1 MSIWEAIIQGI
12 VQGLT
17 EFLPVSSSGHLSL
30 VQHILP
36 STSSGSSEVGNQALS
51 LFLHFGTLFAVFI
64 VYYKLIWNLILE
76 FFRMCKDFFTGKFVW
91 KIEKMNKERRMVI
104 FVVVASAFA
113 IALFLPILGWM
124 GLHLADGELVKN
136 ISDLSEYFSN
146 DTSILAEG
154 IFFVFTG
161 VTILLATVF
170 EFRLFHSPKL
180 KPDELRLRNACAMGI
195 GQCIAAMPGISRSGT
210 TTTMGMLTGAKKN
223 TALEFS
229 FIMGIP
235 AVLAANLL
243 EIKDTDW
250 SVVSGSTLAAILVG
264 VVVSA
269 VVGVLAI
276 KFLKWIVS
284 NDKFH
289 YFGYYCLAL
298 GVVVII
304 IATIESVT
312 GVQFAFG
319 K

>member
-1 MSIWEAIIQGI
+1 MNIWEAIIQGI

-36 STSSGSSEVGNQALS
+36 STSSGNNDVGNQALS
-51 LFLHFGTLFAVFI
+51 LFLHFGTLLAVFI
-64 VYYKLIWNLILE
+64 VYREVIWKMILE
-76 FFRMCKDFFTGKFVW
+76 FFGMCKEIFTGKFVW
-91 KIEKMNKERRMVI
+91 KLDQMNKERRMVI

-113 IALFLPILGWM
+113 IILFLPVLGWL
-124 GLHLADGELVKN
+124 GLELADGEPVKKL
-136 ISDLSEYFSN
+136 SDLSEYFSN
-146 DTSILAEG
+146 DSDIMAEG
-154 IFFVFTG
+154 IFFTFTG
-161 VTILLATVF
+161 ILILLATVF
-170 EFRLFHSPKL
+170 DFHIGNPTKQ
-180 KPDELRLRNACAMGI
+180 KDGVITMRNACAMGI

-210 TTTMGMLTGAKKN
+210 TTTMGMLTGAEKN

-243 EIKDTDW
+243 EVKDTDW
-250 SVVSGSTLAAILVG
+250 STVSGSTIVAILVG

-284 NDKFH
+284 NEKSH
-289 YFGYYCLAL
+289 
-298 GVVVII
+298 
-304 IATIESVT
+304 
-312 GVQFAFG
+312 
-319 K
+319 

>member
-1 MSIWEAIIQGI
+1 MNIWEAIIQGI

-36 STSSGSSEVGNQALS
+36 STSDGSSDVGNQAFS
-51 LFLHFGTLFAVFI
+51 LFLHFGTLLAVFI
-64 VYYKLIWNLILE
+64 VYREIIWKMILE
-76 FFRMCKDFFTGKFVW
+76 FFSMCKEIFTRKFVW
-91 KIEKMNKERRMVI
+91 KLDQMNKERRMVI

-113 IALFLPILGWM
+113 ILLFLPVLGWM
-124 GLHLADGELVKN
+124 GLETGGEPVRKL
-136 ISDLSEYFSN
+136 SDLAEYFSN
-146 DTSILAEG
+146 DNSIMAEG
-154 IFFVFTG
+154 IFFTLTG
-161 VTILLATVF
+161 ILILLA
-170 EFRLFHSPKL
+170 RIDNSPKN
-180 KPDELRLRNACAMGI
+180 KDGVITMKNACAMGV

-210 TTTMGMLTGAKKN
+210 TTTMGLLTGAEKN

-235 AVLAANLL
+235 AILAANLL

-250 SVVSGSTLAAILVG
+250 TTVHGSTIVAIIVG

-276 KFLKWIVS
+276 KMLKWIVS

-289 YFGYYCLAL
+289 YFGYYCLIL
-298 GVVVII
+298 GIAVII
-304 IATIESVT
+304 IASIESVLGT
-312 GVQFAFG
+312 TFSLG

>member
-1 MSIWEAIIQGI
+1 MNIWEAIIQGI

-36 STSSGSSEVGNQALS
+36 STSSGNNDVGNQALS
-51 LFLHFGTLFAVFI
+51 LFLHFGTLLAVFI
-64 VYYKLIWNLILE
+64 VYRDIIWKMILE
-76 FFRMCKDFFTGKFVW
+76 FFSML
-91 KIEKMNKERRMVI
+91 NKERRMVI

-113 IALFLPILGWM
+113 IILFLPLLGWL
-124 GLHLADGELVKN
+124 GLETGGEPVKKL
-136 ISDLSEYFSN
+136 SDLAEYFSN
-146 DTSILAEG
+146 DRSIMAEG
-154 IFFVFTG
+154 IFFTLTG
-161 VTILLATVF
+161 ILILLATVF
-170 EFRLFHSPKL
+170 DFHIGKSPKN
-180 KPDELRLRNACAMGI
+180 KDGVITMKNACAMGL

-210 TTTMGMLTGAKKN
+210 TTTMGMLTGAEKN
-223 TALEFS
+223 AALEFS

-243 EIKDTDW
+243 EVKDTDW
-250 SVVSGSTLAAILVG
+250 STVSGSTIVAILVG

-289 YFGYYCLAL
+289 YFGYYCLVL

-304 IATIESVT
+304 VATIESVLGT
-312 GVQFAFG
+312 TFSFG
-319 K
+319 R

>member
-1 MSIWEAIIQGI
+1 MNIWEAIIQGI

-36 STSSGSSEVGNQALS
+36 STSDGSSDVGNQAFS
-51 LFLHFGTLFAVFI
+51 LFLHFGTLLAVFI
-64 VYYKLIWNLILE
+64 VYREIIWKMILE
-76 FFRMCKDFFTGKFVW
+76 FFSMCKEIFTRKFVW
-91 KIEKMNKERRMVI
+91 KLDQMNKERRMVI

-113 IALFLPILGWM
+113 ILLFLPVLGWM
-124 GLHLADGELVKN
+124 GLETGGEPVRKL
-136 ISDLSEYFSN
+136 SDLAEYFSN
-146 DTSILAEG
+146 DNSIMAEG
-154 IFFVFTG
+154 IFFTLTG
-161 VTILLATVF
+161 ILILLATVF
-170 EFRLFHSPKL
+170 DFPKN
-180 KPDELRLRNACAMGI
+180 KDGVITMKNACAMGV

-210 TTTMGMLTGAKKN
+210 TTTMGLLTGAEKN

-235 AVLAANLL
+235 AILAANLL

-250 SVVSGSTLAAILVG
+250 TTVHGSTIVAIIVG

-276 KFLKWIVS
+276 KMLKWIVS

-289 YFGYYCLAL
+289 YFGYYCLIL
-298 GVVVII
+298 GIAVII
-304 IATIESVT
+304 IASIESVLGT
-312 GVQFAFG
+312 TFSLG

>member
-36 STSSGSSEVGNQALS
+36 STSSGSSEVGNQTLS

-64 VYYKLIWNLILE
+64 VYRKLIWNLILE

-91 KIEKMNKERRMVI
+91 KLDKMNKERRMII
-104 FVVVASAFA
+104 FVFVASAFA
-113 IALFLPILGWM
+113 ILLFLPILGWI
-124 GLHLADGELVKN
+124 GLELADGEIVKS

-146 DTSILAEG
+146 DSSIMAEG
-154 IFFVFTG
+154 VFFVFTG
-161 VTILLATVF
+161 ILILLATTFDFKFGVR
-170 EFRLFHSPKL
+170 ERQEKDVLT
-180 KPDELRLRNACAMGI
+180 LRNACAMGL
-195 GQCIAAMPGISRSGT
+195 GQCLASMPGISRSGT
-210 TTTMGMLTGAKKN
+210 TTTMGMITGAEKN

-235 AVLAANLL
+235 AILAANLL
-243 EIKDTDW
+243 EVKDVEW
-250 SVVSGSTLAAILVG
+250 SAVSTPMIVSIIVG

-269 VVGVLAI
+269 VVGIIAI
-276 KFLKWIVS
+276 KLLKWIVS

-289 YFGYYCLAL
+289 YFGYYCLVL

-304 IATIESVT
+304 LHTIESVT
-312 GVQFAFG
+312 GVRFSLG
-319 K
+319 R

>member
-1 MSIWEAIIQGI
+1 MNIWEAIIQGI

-36 STSSGSSEVGNQALS
+36 STSSGNNDVGNQALS
-51 LFLHFGTLFAVFI
+51 LFLHFGTLLAVFI
-64 VYYKLIWNLILE
+64 VYRDIIWKMILE
-76 FFRMCKDFFTGKFVW
+76 FFSMCKEIFTGKFVW
-91 KIEKMNKERRMVI
+91 KLDKMNKERRMVI

-113 IALFLPILGWM
+113 IILFLPLLGWL
-124 GLHLADGELVKN
+124 GLETGGEPVKKL
-136 ISDLSEYFSN
+136 SDLAEYFSN
-146 DTSILAEG
+146 DRSIMAEG
-154 IFFVFTG
+154 IFFTLTG
-161 VTILLATVF
+161 ILILLATVF
-170 EFRLFHSPKL
+170 DFHIGKSPKN
-180 KPDELRLRNACAMGI
+180 KDGVITMKNACAMGL

-210 TTTMGMLTGAKKN
+210 TTTMGMLTGAEKN

-243 EIKDTDW
+243 EVKDTDW
-250 SVVSGSTLAAILVG
+250 STVSGSTIVAILVG

-289 YFGYYCLAL
+289 YFGYYCLVL

-304 IATIESVT
+304 VATIESVLGT
-312 GVQFAFG
+312 TFSFG
-319 K
+319 R

>member
-36 STSSGSSEVGNQALS
+36 STSSGSTEVGNQTLS

-64 VYYKLIWNLILE
+64 VYRQLIWNMILE

-91 KIEKMNKERRMVI
+91 KLDQMNKERRMII
-104 FVVVASAFA
+104 FVFVASAFA
-113 IALFLPILGWM
+113 ILLFLPLFGWM
-124 GLHLADGELVKN
+124 GLVLPDGENVKSF
-136 ISDLSEYFSN
+136 SDLSEYFSN
-146 DTSILAEG
+146 DSEIMAEG
-154 IFFVFTG
+154 IFFVMTG
-161 VTILLATVF
+161 IIILLATVF
-170 EFRLFHSPKL
+170 GIRFGNVERQPEDKL
-180 KPDELRLRNACAMGI
+180 TMRNACAMGI
-195 GQCIAAMPGISRSGT
+195 GQCLAAMPGISRSGT
-210 TTTMGMLTGAKKN
+210 TTTMGMLTGAEKN

-235 AVLAANLL
+235 AILAANLL
-243 EIKDTDW
+243 EAKDVEW
-250 SVVSGSTLAAILVG
+250 SALSGSMIAAMIVG
-264 VVVSA
+264 IVVSA

-276 KFLKWIVS
+276 KLLKWIVS

-289 YFGYYCLAL
+289 YFGYYCLVL

-304 IATIESVT
+304 LATIENVT
-312 GVQFAFG
+312 DIRFSLA
-319 K
+319 

>member
-1 MSIWEAIIQGI
+1 MNIWEAIIQGI
-12 VQGLT
+12 IQGLT

-30 VQHILP
+30 AQHVLP
-36 STSSGSSEVGNQALS
+36 STSSGTSDVGNQALS

-113 IALFLPILGWM
+113 ILLFLPVLGWM
-124 GLHLADGELVKN
+124 GLETGGEPVKKF
-136 ISDLSEYFSN
+136 SDLAEYFSN
-146 DTSILAEG
+146 DNSIMAEG
-154 IFFVFTG
+154 IFFTITG
-161 VTILLATVF
+161 ILILLATVF
-170 EFRLFHSPKL
+170 ECRIGHSPKN
-180 KPDELRLRNACAMGI
+180 KDGVITMRNACAMGI

-210 TTTMGMLTGAKKN
+210 TTTMGMLTGAEKN

-243 EIKDTDW
+243 EVKDTDW
-250 SVVSGSTLAAILVG
+250 SAVSGSTIAAIIVG
-264 VVVSA
+264 VIVSA

-276 KFLKWIVS
+276 KFLKWIVA

-289 YFGYYCLAL
+289 YFGYYCLIL
-298 GVVVII
+298 GIVVII
-304 IATIESVT
+304 VASVESILGT
-312 GVQFAFG
+312 TFSFG

>member
-1 MSIWEAIIQGI
+1 MSIWETIIQGI
-12 VQGLT
+12 IQGLT

-30 VQHILP
+30 AQHILP
-36 STSSGSSEVGNQALS
+36 STGSGEVDVGNQAIS

-64 VYYKLIWNLILE
+64 VYRELIWKMILE
-76 FFRMCKDFFTGKFVW
+76 FFSMCKDLFTKKFVW
-91 KIEKMNKERRMVI
+91 KLDKMNKERRMII
-104 FVVVASAFA
+104 FLVVASAFA
-113 IALFLPILGWM
+113 ITLFLPVLGWL
-124 GLHLADGELVKN
+124 GLELADGEAVKT
-136 ISDLSEYFSN
+136 IADLSEYFSN
-146 DTSILAEG
+146 DKDIMVEG
-154 IFFVFTG
+154 VFFVLTG
-161 VTILLATVF
+161 VLILMSTVF
-170 EFRLFHSPKL
+170 NVSIGGKKNSEGVLTMK
-180 KPDELRLRNACAMGI
+180 NACAMGV
-195 GQCIAAMPGISRSGT
+195 GQCFASMPGLSRSGT
-210 TTTMGMLTGAKKN
+210 TTTMGMLTGADKN

-235 AVLAANLL
+235 TILAANLL

-250 SVVSGSTLAAILVG
+250 SAVSGSTITAILVG

-289 YFGYYCLAL
+289 YFGYYCLVL

-304 IATIESVT
+304 LGVIESLT
-312 GVQFAFG
+312 GVKFSLA

>member
-1 MSIWEAIIQGI
+1 MSILEAIIQGI

-36 STSSGSSEVGNQALS
+36 STASGSSEVGNQTLS

-64 VYYKLIWNLILE
+64 VYRQLIWNMILE

-91 KIEKMNKERRMVI
+91 KLDKMNKERRMII

-113 IALFLPILGWM
+113 ILLFLPILGWM
-124 GLHLADGELVKN
+124 GLELADGETVKN

-146 DTSILAEG
+146 DSDIMAEG
-154 IFFVFTG
+154 IFFVLTG
-161 VTILLATVF
+161 IMILFATVF
-170 EFRLFHSPKL
+170 DFRFGKTERQEDGVLT
-180 KPDELRLRNACAMGI
+180 LRNACAMGL
-195 GQCIAAMPGISRSGT
+195 GQCFAAMPGISRSGT
-210 TTTMGMLTGAKKN
+210 TTTMGMLTGAEKN

-235 AVLAANLL
+235 AILAANLL
-243 EIKDTDW
+243 EVKDVEW
-250 SVVSGSTLAAILVG
+250 SALSTSMITAMIVG

-276 KFLKWIVS
+276 KLLKWIVS
-284 NDKFH
+284 NDKFQ
-289 YFGYYCLAL
+289 YFGYYCLVL

-304 IATIESVT
+304 LGTIENVT
-312 GVQFAFG
+312 DIRFSLAR
-319 K
+319 

>member
-1 MSIWEAIIQGI
+1 MNIWEAIIQGI

-36 STSSGSSEVGNQALS
+36 STSDGSSDVGNQAFS
-51 LFLHFGTLFAVFI
+51 LFLHFGTLLAVFI
-64 VYYKLIWNLILE
+64 VYREIIWKMILE
-76 FFRMCKDFFTGKFVW
+76 FFSMCKEIFTRKFVW
-91 KIEKMNKERRMVI
+91 KLDQMNKERRMVI

-113 IALFLPILGWM
+113 ILLFLPVLGWM
-124 GLHLADGELVKN
+124 GLETGGEPVRKL
-136 ISDLSEYFSN
+136 SDLAEYFSN
-146 DTSILAEG
+146 DNSIMAEG
-154 IFFVFTG
+154 IFFTLTG
-161 VTILLATVF
+161 ILILLATVF
-170 EFRLFHSPKL
+170 DFRIDNSPKN
-180 KPDELRLRNACAMGI
+180 KDGVIAMKNACAMGV

-210 TTTMGMLTGAKKN
+210 TTTMGLLTGAEKN

-235 AVLAANLL
+235 AILAANLL

-250 SVVSGSTLAAILVG
+250 TTVHGSTIVAIIVG

-276 KFLKWIVS
+276 KMLKWIVS

-289 YFGYYCLAL
+289 YFGYYCLIL
-298 GVVVII
+298 GIAVII
-304 IATIESVT
+304 IASIESVLGT
-312 GVQFAFG
+312 TFSLG